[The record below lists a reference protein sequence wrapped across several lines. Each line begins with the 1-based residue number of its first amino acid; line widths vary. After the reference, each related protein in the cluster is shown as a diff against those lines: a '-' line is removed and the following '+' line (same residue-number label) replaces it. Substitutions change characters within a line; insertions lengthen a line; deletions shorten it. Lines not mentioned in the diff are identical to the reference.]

1 MLTANLKRKFQSVTL
16 KNCIVSCKLKIR
28 RFFKMKRTKND
39 VILRIQKLSIN
50 AGRNEKLIKK
60 WERILRKF
68 D

>member
-1 MLTANLKRKFQSVTL
+1 
-16 KNCIVSCKLKIR
+16 
-28 RFFKMKRTKND
+28 MKRTKND